1 MGDAELKKVRVLLH
15 AVGMALI
22 TFGANID
29 GAIPSEVRLTILS
42 VGLALNAAA
51 VVITDDGAP
60 IPDAPVPPS

>member
-1 MGDAELKKVRVLLH
+1 MKKVRVLLH

-51 VVITDDGAP
+51 VVITDDNGAP
-60 IPDAPVPPS
+60 IADVPVPPS

>member
-1 MGDAELKKVRVLLH
+1 
-15 AVGMALI
+15 MALI

-51 VVITDDGAP
+51 VVITDDNGAP